1 MKDYKDYYG
10 AVGVSLVVV
19 GMVAVVWLLWLA
31 SSWLNTVEPPP
42 SPPQRPAPP
51 STPVISD
58 HKCLT
63 HEEVL
68 KIVDARFHAMSK
80 GYSDTTPEQ
89 AKQIAE
95 AARRDTEALRKYI
108 MSQAKVEYIEAQTAL
123 NGLKDAEAFNRLYR
137 EVQALKRVQ
146 GIEVD
151 QFGGIKFVGVN
162 PELKRRMEA
171 QP

>member
-1 MKDYKDYYG
+1 MKDDENDYG
-10 AVGVSLVVV
+10 WVGVFLVVV
-19 GMVAVVWLLWLA
+19 AMVLWL
-31 SSWLNTVEPPP
+31 SNSEVNTVEPPP
-42 SPPQRPAPP
+42 GPPQRPAPP

-95 AARRDTEALRKYI
+95 AAKRDTEALRKYI
-108 MSQAKVEYIEAQTAL
+108 MSQAKVEYVEAQTAL

>member
-42 SPPQRPAPP
+42 SPPQSPAPP

-58 HKCLT
+58 HRCLT

-108 MSQAKVEYIEAQTAL
+108 MSQAKVEYVEAH
-123 NGLKDAEAFNRLYR
+123 LKDAEAFNRLYR